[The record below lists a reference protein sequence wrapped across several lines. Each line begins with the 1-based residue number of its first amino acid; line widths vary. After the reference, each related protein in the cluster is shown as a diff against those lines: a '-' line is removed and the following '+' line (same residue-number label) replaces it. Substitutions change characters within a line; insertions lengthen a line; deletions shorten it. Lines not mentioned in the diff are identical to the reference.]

1 MRRVFL
7 DVYPSTWPELVADY
21 VPWREAILA
30 LKESL
35 PNPELWL
42 LSMPPIEV
50 QRGHSVMFTTHVRR
64 DRGAFR

>member
-7 DVYPSTWPELVADY
+7 DIYPSTWSHLIEPTTPWMVAATVLLDT
-21 VPWREAILA
+21 
-30 LKESL
+30 L
-35 PNPELWL
+35 PSPELWR